1 MDMKLYRKLKK
12 KTREME
18 QYKEQAIHI
27 LMFFVSEKPKLPDN
41 FQALTWDKLAESV
54 QAIHTS
60 RSIKSSLEELYQ
72 AVENMCSHKMSAALY
87 DQLKQICEHH
97 VKSNITQFLEYPLSA
112 ITILDRNTSNS

>member
-1 MDMKLYRKLKK
+1 MDMKLNRKLEE

-18 QYKEQAIHI
+18 QAINI
-27 LMFFVSEKPKLPDN
+27 SLFFVSEKPKLPDN
-41 FQALTWDKLAESV
+41 FQTLTWDKLAESV

-72 AVENMCSHKMSAALY
+72 AVENMCFHKMSAALY

-97 VKSNITQFLEYPLSA
+97 VKSNITQFLKYPLSA
-112 ITILDRNTSNS
+112 ITILDRKS